1 MQRQPGRNLID
12 LWGTKNLGRH
22 HEDNVDVKIL
32 KIETYKGW
40 AVYTESA
47 SSDMGTLI
55 NKLVYSMMLE

>member
-12 LWGTKNLGRH
+12 LWGTKNLGWR

-32 KIETYKGW
+32 KIETDKGW

-47 SSDMGTLI
+47 SSDMGTLM